1 MADSTHANYG
11 RIGFAVVAALA
22 AIVGTLIYLGGV
34 AGSQDVLYAE
44 TYSDIPVSGL
54 SVGSD
59 VNLRGVKVGEV
70 REISFI
76 GSVYDDADERDVSKI
91 YILIAF
97 TARKV
102 RRAAD
107 DEPEE
112 NLRKLIAKGLHA
124 TVSSSGVTGL
134 SKIELNFPRTEVE
147 DRPPSWRPRYLCIPP
162 APSVLESF
170 SDAISKFVAQLNR
183 MDFVAAWSNI
193 SSVAESAANI
203 AGNVDELVANG
214 KSGIESI
221 VRNMDEAATE
231 VRELAA
237 SLKENPSLLL
247 RSNDQEPL
255 PETRTR

>member
-11 RIGFAVVAALA
+11 RIGFTVVAGLV
-22 AIVGTLIYLGGV
+22 AIIATLVYLGGIS
-34 AGSQDVLYAE
+34 GNDDILYAE

-59 VNLRGVKVGEV
+59 VNLRGVKIGEV

-76 GSVYDDADERDVSKI
+76 GSEYDDAGERDVSKI

-107 DEPEE
+107 EEPEE

-124 TVSSSGVTGL
+124 TVTSSGVTGL
-134 SKIELNFPRTEVE
+134 SKIELNFPRMEIK
-147 DRPPSWRPRYLCIPP
+147 DHPISWRPRYLCIPP

-170 SDAISKFVAQLNR
+170 SDAISKFVTQLNQ
-183 MDFVAAWSNI
+183 MDFVTAWSNI

-203 AGNVDELVANG
+203 AGNVDELVENG
-214 KSGIESI
+214 KSGIASI

-231 VRELAA
+231 VKELAT

-247 RSNDQEPL
+247 RSNDPEPL
-255 PETRTR
+255 PETRP